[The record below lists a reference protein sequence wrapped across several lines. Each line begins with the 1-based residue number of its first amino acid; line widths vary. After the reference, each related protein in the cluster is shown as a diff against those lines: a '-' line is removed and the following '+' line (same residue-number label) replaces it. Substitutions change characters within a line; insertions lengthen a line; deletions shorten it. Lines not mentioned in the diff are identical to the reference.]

1 MEEFMK
7 RLIFLAGLALIGPTA
22 AFAGSDANL
31 DTCSDDSAVPWKR
44 IQSCTEIISSGAV
57 AKGEALR
64 NRGSAYVDAE
74 KFDLAIADETAAIS
88 LNPRDAIAYN
98 LRAWAYLEA
107 GKTGEALVDVNKG
120 LLLDPRSADALD
132 TRGRIYEAEAKLTEA
147 AADFRKALE
156 IDPQHKDSTEALN
169 NLETEK

>member
-1 MEEFMK
+1 MK

-31 DTCSDDSAVPWKR
+31 DTCSDDSAVPWER

-98 LRAWAYLEA
+98 LRAWTYLEA
-107 GKTGEALVDVNKG
+107 GKAGEALADAHKG

-132 TRGRIYEAEAKLTEA
+132 LRSGRQTEGGGRRLPKSA
-147 AADFRKALE
+147 RNR
-156 IDPQHKDSTEALN
+156 PSTQGQQRSAQQPRN
-169 NLETEK
+169 